1 MINRFSNLKI
11 DIQMKKLSYLMLFF
25 LSVIVYG
32 CAEMEQ
38 PYVGYI
44 VVDDAELP
52 ASGGTVTL
60 TANTDISSPII
71 VSVPDGISWCTVTSS
86 GKDIT
91 VTATEANPLRDGRT
105 ATISVRCGYRNETF
119 TVTQQYEGQ
128 QDEIDRSN
136 WTADGN
142 SVEVGDGGGYPSLF
156 DDNRTTFWH
165 SNYSNPVPLP
175 YVIVVDM
182 QEEHTCYMFRVGRR
196 VYGTSNY
203 PSVKHMNIYTST
215 DNVDFTKVGE
225 FTFELPWIA
234 PDGTEVTGNSSKIPG
249 YEEII
254 LDQSVVARYIKMEIT
269 ETNGSVAQV
278 SYIKAYEKK

>member
-1 MINRFSNLKI
+1 
-11 DIQMKKLSYLMLFF
+11 MKKISYLFLFL
-25 LSVIVYG
+25 LSVIVSG

-44 VVDDAELP
+44 VVEDAELP

-71 VSVPDGISWCTVTSS
+71 VTVPEDASWCTVTSS

-105 ATISVRCGYRNETF
+105 ATITVKCGYRVETF
-119 TVTQQYEGQ
+119 NVTQQYEGQ
-128 QDEIDRSN
+128 QDEIDRSS

-142 SVEVGDGGGYPSLF
+142 SVEASDGGGFPSLF
-156 DDNRTTFWH
+156 NDDRTTFWH

-175 YVIVVDM
+175 YIIVVDM
-182 QEEHTCYMFRVGRR
+182 QEKHTCYMFRVGRR
-196 VYGTSNY
+196 LYGVNNY
-203 PSVKHMNIYTST
+203 PSVKHMNIYAST

-225 FTFELPWIA
+225 FTFELPWTA
-234 PDGTEVTGNSSKIPG
+234 PDGTEVTGNSSKVPA
-249 YEEII
+249 YEEIV
-254 LDQSVVARYIKMEIT
+254 LDQPVIAQYIKMEIT
-269 ETNGSVAQV
+269 ETNGNVAQV
-278 SYIKAYEKK
+278 SYFKAYEKK